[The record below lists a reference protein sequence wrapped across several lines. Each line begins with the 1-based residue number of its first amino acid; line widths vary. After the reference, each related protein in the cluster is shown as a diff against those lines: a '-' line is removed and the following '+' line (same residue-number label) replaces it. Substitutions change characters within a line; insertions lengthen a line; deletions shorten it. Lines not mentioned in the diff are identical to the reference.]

1 MFVIL
6 FKQGG
11 GGSLTTTKKIKAM
24 KKKTECQI
32 IRKEIANYL
41 ADINRMSNNGNVYQL
56 SKKWQIDPYTHTPTI
71 EIEVKGTHVTRPFIE
86 QLKSRVPS
94 IIVEAICTDEG
105 KLFIILSFI
114 SGKEDEK

>member
-1 MFVIL
+1 M
-6 FKQGG
+6 
-11 GGSLTTTKKIKAM
+11 
-24 KKKTECQI
+24 KKTECKL

-41 ADINRMSNNGNVYQL
+41 TDVNRMSNNGTVYQL
-56 SKKWQIDPYTHTPTI
+56 SKKWQIDLYTKRPTI

-114 SGKEDEK
+114 SGKEEQK